1 MGNKKQKVQRKQ
13 QKEKRGGKQGNT
25 ALFSIGSKIVICF
38 LVPIAFMI
46 LLGIISYRKA
56 AEGMSASFR
65 ESAQQTVDMA
75 AEYIDMTNSF
85 IEAETLKYVVDGEL
99 GRYFIGVYSNDPAK
113 ERALV
118 DQTKTQILASQVGN
132 SFISNVYIITENT
145 TPMISTKSKT
155 QNGIYEEYMAD
166 MAPDG
171 RLEDWTDHHNVLDEK
186 LLVPK
191 DSYILTCQR
200 KAQTGRAVIVIDVKA
215 DAVRSFL
222 EDMDLGDGSYVGFVT
237 AGGREIAV
245 QRLAGEETGTPV
257 EDRTVFA
264 DKDFFAQKDAGQ
276 EVREVVFEGESYLY
290 FGNVSEKTGAT
301 MCALVPM
308 HVVTSRAESI
318 KNLTIMGVVVS
329 SVIAALIG
337 LAITNGIR
345 KNMHRISGSLK
356 VVADGNLATQ
366 VSVRGND
373 EFQGLAA
380 AANNMIANNKQL
392 VQKVNLATDKLAL
405 SAGEV
410 TETSGVLQE
419 YSVDIAH
426 AVSEINDGM
435 EKQSVH
441 AQECVVKTG
450 TLSEEI
456 QQVSKIAKEV
466 ESLVANA
473 EEMIQH
479 GMELVQVLG
488 ERAGETT
495 AVTAKVEESIL
506 ELKKES
512 EIIDRFVG
520 MITDISEQTNLL
532 SLNASI
538 EAARAGEAG
547 RGFAV
552 VAEEIRKLADNSAEA
567 AGEIRNNVGH
577 ISAQTTVSVESAKQA
592 GSMVALQTEAV
603 SEVTGVFRNMN
614 QAMDDL
620 FYGLKQILEKTGQA
634 DRDREDALEAVQN
647 ISAIIEETAQSAEVV
662 RTVAENLQRNV
673 ENLNSTAE
681 SLDENMSGL
690 KTEIAVFKTE

>member
-1 MGNKKQKVQRKQ
+1 MGNKRQKVQSKQ
-13 QKEKRGGKQGNT
+13 QKQKRGSQQGKT
-25 ALFSIGSKIVICF
+25 VLFSIRSKIIVCF
-38 LVPIAFMI
+38 LVPIIFMVM
-46 LLGIISYRKA
+46 LGIISYQKA
-56 AEGMSASFR
+56 AEGMSTSFR
-65 ESAQQTVDMA
+65 ESTQETVDMA
-75 AEYIDMTNSF
+75 SAYVDMTNSF
-85 IEAETLKYVVDGEL
+85 IEAEALKYVVDSEL
-99 GRYFIGVYSNDPAK
+99 GKYFIGVYGNDPVK
-113 ERALV
+113 EMTLANQVKR
-118 DQTKTQILASQVGN
+118 QILASQVGN
-132 SFISNVYIITENT
+132 SFISNIYIITEET
-145 TPMISTKSKT
+145 TPMISTKSKS
-155 QNGIYEEYMAD
+155 QNGIYEAYMAE

-171 RLEDWTDHHNVLDEK
+171 NLADWDDHHDVLDEK

-200 KAQTGRAVIVIDVKA
+200 KAQTGKAVIVIDVKA
-215 DAVRSFL
+215 DAIRSFL
-222 EDMDLGDGSYVGFVT
+222 QDMNLGDGSYVGFVT

-245 QRLAGEETGTPV
+245 QHLAGEETGTPV

-264 DKDFFAQKDAGQ
+264 DKDFFAQTGAAQ
-276 EVREVVFEGESYLY
+276 EAQEVVFEGENYLY
-290 FGNVSEKTGAT
+290 FSNVSEKTGAT

-308 HVVTSRAESI
+308 HVVTSQAESI
-318 KNLTIMGVVVS
+318 KNLTVMGVVVS

-337 LAITNGIR
+337 LAITSGIR
-345 KNMHRISGSLK
+345 GNMHRISGSLK

-392 VQKVNLATDKLAL
+392 VQKVNLATDKLAV
-405 SAGEV
+405 SADEV
-410 TETSGVLQE
+410 TEASGVIQE

-426 AVSEINDGM
+426 AISEINDGM

-456 QQVSKIAKEV
+456 QQVSNIAREV

-473 EEMIQH
+473 EEMIHH

-603 SEVTGVFRNMN
+603 SEVTGVFRDMN

-620 FYGLKQILEKTGQA
+620 FCGLKQILEKTGQA

-673 ENLNSTAE
+673 ENLNGTAE

>member
-1 MGNKKQKVQRKQ
+1 MGSKRQKAQSKQ
-13 QKEKRGGKQGNT
+13 QKQKRGSQQGKT
-25 ALFSIGSKIVICF
+25 VLFSIRSKIIVCF
-38 LVPIAFMI
+38 LVPIIFMVM
-46 LLGIISYRKA
+46 LGIISYQKA
-56 AEGMSASFR
+56 AEGMSTSFR
-65 ESAQQTVDMA
+65 ESTQETINMA
-75 AEYIDMTNSF
+75 SEYVDMTNSF
-85 IEAETLKYVVDGEL
+85 IEAEALKYVVDSEL
-99 GRYFIGVYSNDPAK
+99 GKYFIGVYGNDPVK
-113 ERALV
+113 ETTLANQVKR
-118 DQTKTQILASQVGN
+118 QILASQVGN
-132 SFISNVYIITENT
+132 SFISNIYIITEET
-145 TPMISTKSKT
+145 TPMISTKSKS
-155 QNGIYEEYMAD
+155 QNGIYEAYMAE

-171 RLEDWTDHHNVLDEK
+171 NLADWDDHHDVLDEK

-191 DSYILTCQR
+191 DSYILTCQS
-200 KAQTGRAVIVIDVKA
+200 KAQTGKAVIVIDVKA
-215 DAVRSFL
+215 DAIRSFL
-222 EDMDLGDGSYVGFVT
+222 QDMNLGDGSYVGFVT

-245 QRLAGEETGTPV
+245 QHLAGEEIGTPV

-264 DKDFFAQKDAGQ
+264 DKDFFAQTGAAQ
-276 EVREVVFEGESYLY
+276 EAQEVVFEGESYLY
-290 FGNVSEKTGAT
+290 FSNVSEKTGAT

-308 HVVTSRAESI
+308 HVVTSQAESI
-318 KNLTIMGVVVS
+318 KNLTVMGVVVS

-337 LAITNGIR
+337 LAITSGIR
-345 KNMHRISGSLK
+345 GNMHRISGSLK

-392 VQKVNLATDKLAL
+392 VQKVNLATDKLAV
-405 SAGEV
+405 SADEV
-410 TETSGVLQE
+410 TEASGVIQE

-426 AVSEINDGM
+426 AISEINDGM

-456 QQVSKIAKEV
+456 QQVSNIAREV

-473 EEMIQH
+473 EEMIHH

-512 EIIDRFVG
+512 EIIDKFVG

-603 SEVTGVFRNMN
+603 SEVTGVFRDMN

-620 FYGLKQILEKTGQA
+620 FCGLKQILEKTGQA

-673 ENLNSTAE
+673 ENLNGTAE

>member
-1 MGNKKQKVQRKQ
+1 MGNKRQKVQSKQ
-13 QKEKRGGKQGNT
+13 QKQKRGSQQGKT
-25 ALFSIGSKIVICF
+25 VLFSIRSKIIVCF
-38 LVPIAFMI
+38 LVPIIFMVM
-46 LLGIISYRKA
+46 LGIISYQKA
-56 AEGMSASFR
+56 AEGMSTSFR
-65 ESAQQTVDMA
+65 ESTQETVDMA
-75 AEYIDMTNSF
+75 SAYVDMTNSF
-85 IEAETLKYVVDGEL
+85 IEAEALKYVVDSEL
-99 GRYFIGVYSNDPAK
+99 GKYFIGVYGNDPVK
-113 ERALV
+113 ETTLANQVKR
-118 DQTKTQILASQVGN
+118 QILASQVGN
-132 SFISNVYIITENT
+132 SFISNIYIITEET
-145 TPMISTKSKT
+145 TPMISTKSKS
-155 QNGIYEEYMAD
+155 QNGIYEAYMAE

-171 RLEDWTDHHNVLDEK
+171 NLADWDDHHDVLDEK

-200 KAQTGRAVIVIDVKA
+200 KAQTGKAVIVIDVKA
-215 DAVRSFL
+215 AAIRSFL
-222 EDMDLGDGSYVGFVT
+222 QDMNLGDGSYVGFVT

-245 QRLAGEETGTPV
+245 QHLAGEETGTPV

-264 DKDFFAQKDAGQ
+264 DKDFFAQTGAAQ
-276 EVREVVFEGESYLY
+276 EAQEVVFEGENYLY
-290 FGNVSEKTGAT
+290 FSNVSEKTGAT

-308 HVVTSRAESI
+308 HVVTSQAESI
-318 KNLTIMGVVVS
+318 KNLTVMGVVVS

-337 LAITNGIR
+337 LAITSGIR
-345 KNMHRISGSLK
+345 GNMHRISGSLK

-392 VQKVNLATDKLAL
+392 VQKVNLATDKLAV
-405 SAGEV
+405 SADEV
-410 TETSGVLQE
+410 TEASGVIQE

-426 AVSEINDGM
+426 AISEINDGM

-456 QQVSKIAKEV
+456 QQVSNIAREV

-473 EEMIQH
+473 EEMIHH

-603 SEVTGVFRNMN
+603 SEVTGVFRDMN

-620 FYGLKQILEKTGQA
+620 FCGLKQILEKTGQA

-673 ENLNSTAE
+673 ENLNGTAE

>member
-1 MGNKKQKVQRKQ
+1 MGNKRQKVQSKQ
-13 QKEKRGGKQGNT
+13 QKQKRGSQQGKT
-25 ALFSIGSKIVICF
+25 VLFSIRSKIIVCF
-38 LVPIAFMI
+38 LVPIIFMVM
-46 LLGIISYRKA
+46 LGIISYQKA
-56 AEGMSASFR
+56 AEGMSTSFR
-65 ESAQQTVDMA
+65 ESTQETVDMA
-75 AEYIDMTNSF
+75 SAYVDMTNSF
-85 IEAETLKYVVDGEL
+85 IEAEALKYVVDSEL
-99 GRYFIGVYSNDPAK
+99 GKYFIGVYGNDPVK
-113 ERALV
+113 ETTLANQVKR
-118 DQTKTQILASQVGN
+118 QILASQVGN
-132 SFISNVYIITENT
+132 SFISNIYIITEET
-145 TPMISTKSKT
+145 TPMISTKSKS
-155 QNGIYEEYMAD
+155 QNGIYEAYMAE

-171 RLEDWTDHHNVLDEK
+171 NLADWDDHHDVLDEK

-200 KAQTGRAVIVIDVKA
+200 KAQTGKAVIVIDVKA
-215 DAVRSFL
+215 DAIRSFL
-222 EDMDLGDGSYVGFVT
+222 QDMNLGDGSYVGFVT

-245 QRLAGEETGTPV
+245 QHLAGEETGTPV

-264 DKDFFAQKDAGQ
+264 EKYFFAQTGAAQ
-276 EVREVVFEGESYLY
+276 EAQEVVFEGENYLY
-290 FGNVSEKTGAT
+290 FSNVSEKTGAT

-308 HVVTSRAESI
+308 HVVTSQAESI
-318 KNLTIMGVVVS
+318 KNLTVMGVVVS

-337 LAITNGIR
+337 LAITSGIR
-345 KNMHRISGSLK
+345 GNMHRISGSLK

-392 VQKVNLATDKLAL
+392 VQKVNLATDKLAV
-405 SAGEV
+405 SADEV
-410 TETSGVLQE
+410 TEASGVIQE

-426 AVSEINDGM
+426 AISEINDGM

-456 QQVSKIAKEV
+456 QQVSNIAREV

-473 EEMIQH
+473 EEMIHH

-603 SEVTGVFRNMN
+603 SEVTGVFRDMN

-620 FYGLKQILEKTGQA
+620 FCGLKQILEKTGQA

-673 ENLNSTAE
+673 ENLNGTAE

>member
-1 MGNKKQKVQRKQ
+1 MGNKKQKAQSKQ
-13 QKEKRGGKQGNT
+13 QNQKRGSQQGKT
-25 ALFSIGSKIVICF
+25 VLFSIRSKIIVCF
-38 LVPIAFMI
+38 LVPIIFMVM
-46 LLGIISYRKA
+46 LGIISYQKA
-56 AEGMSASFR
+56 AEGMSTSFR
-65 ESAQQTVDMA
+65 ESTQETVDMA
-75 AEYIDMTNSF
+75 SEYVDMTNSF
-85 IEAETLKYVVDGEL
+85 IEAEALKYVVDSEL
-99 GRYFIGVYSNDPAK
+99 GKYFIGVYGNDPVK
-113 ERALV
+113 ETTLANQV
-118 DQTKTQILASQVGN
+118 KTQILASQVGN
-132 SFISNVYIITENT
+132 SFISNIYIITEET
-145 TPMISTKSKT
+145 TPMISTKSKS
-155 QNGIYEEYMAD
+155 QNGMYEAYMAE

-171 RLEDWTDHHNVLDEK
+171 NLADWSDHHDVLDEK

-200 KAQTGRAVIVIDVKA
+200 KAQTGKAVVVIDVKA
-215 DAVRSFL
+215 DAIRSFL
-222 EDMDLGDGSYVGFVT
+222 QDMNLGDGSYVGFVT

-245 QRLAGEETGTPV
+245 QHLAGEETGTPV

-264 DKDFFAQKDAGQ
+264 DKDFFAQTGAAQ
-276 EVREVVFEGESYLY
+276 EAQEVVFEGESYLY
-290 FGNVSEKTGAT
+290 FSNVSEKTGAT

-308 HVVTSRAESI
+308 HVVTSQAESI
-318 KNLTIMGVVVS
+318 KNLTVMGVVVS

-337 LAITNGIR
+337 LAITSGIR
-345 KNMHRISGSLK
+345 GNMHRISGSFK

-392 VQKVNLATDKLAL
+392 VQKVNLATDKLAV
-405 SAGEV
+405 SADEV
-410 TETSGVLQE
+410 TEASGVIQE

-426 AVSEINDGM
+426 AISEINDGM

-456 QQVSKIAKEV
+456 QQVSNIARQV

-473 EEMIQH
+473 EEMIRH

-603 SEVTGVFRNMN
+603 SEVTGVFRDMN

-620 FYGLKQILEKTGQA
+620 FCGLKQILEKTGQA

-673 ENLNSTAE
+673 ENLNGTAE

>member
-1 MGNKKQKVQRKQ
+1 MGNKRQKVQSKQ
-13 QKEKRGGKQGNT
+13 QKQKRGSQQGKT
-25 ALFSIGSKIVICF
+25 VLFSIRSKIIVCF
-38 LVPIAFMI
+38 LVPIIFMVM
-46 LLGIISYRKA
+46 LGIISYQKA
-56 AEGMSASFR
+56 AEGMSTSFR
-65 ESAQQTVDMA
+65 ESTQETVDMA
-75 AEYIDMTNSF
+75 SAYVDMTNSF
-85 IEAETLKYVVDGEL
+85 IEAEALKYVVDSEL
-99 GRYFIGVYSNDPAK
+99 GKYFIGVYGNDPVK
-113 ERALV
+113 ETTLANQVKR
-118 DQTKTQILASQVGN
+118 QILASQVGN
-132 SFISNVYIITENT
+132 SFISNIYIITEET
-145 TPMISTKSKT
+145 TPMISTKSKS
-155 QNGIYEEYMAD
+155 QNGIYEAYMAE

-171 RLEDWTDHHNVLDEK
+171 NLADWDDHHDVLDEK

-200 KAQTGRAVIVIDVKA
+200 KAQTGKAVIVIDVKA
-215 DAVRSFL
+215 DAIRSFL
-222 EDMDLGDGSYVGFVT
+222 QDMNLGDGSYVGFVT

-245 QRLAGEETGTPV
+245 QHLAGEETGTPV

-264 DKDFFAQKDAGQ
+264 DKDFFAQTGAAQ
-276 EVREVVFEGESYLY
+276 EAQEVVFEGENYLY
-290 FGNVSEKTGAT
+290 FSNVSEKTGAT

-308 HVVTSRAESI
+308 HVVTSQAESI
-318 KNLTIMGVVVS
+318 KNLTVMGVVVS

-337 LAITNGIR
+337 LAITSGIR
-345 KNMHRISGSLK
+345 GNMHRISGSLK

-392 VQKVNLATDKLAL
+392 VQKVNLATDKLAV
-405 SAGEV
+405 SADEV
-410 TETSGVLQE
+410 TEASGVIQE
-419 YSVDIAH
+419 YSIDIAH
-426 AVSEINDGM
+426 AISEINDGM

-456 QQVSKIAKEV
+456 QQVSNIAREV

-473 EEMIQH
+473 EEMIHH

-603 SEVTGVFRNMN
+603 SEVTGVFRDMN

-620 FYGLKQILEKTGQA
+620 FCGLKQILEKTGQA

-673 ENLNSTAE
+673 ENLNGTAE